1 MLDREVEDSERSLTL
16 REAIDAIKRRR
27 KPMLIAAASMIVIT
41 LLIAG
46 LWPSSYQSTGTIL
59 IEQQELPVDLVRSTV
74 TSYADQRVQVISQR
88 VMTTQTLL
96 GIIRRY
102 DLYPRERARESREE
116 LIQRMRDDVEFKMIS
131 ADVIDPRSGVPR
143 SATIAFTVAYT
154 SKDPAVAAKIANEL
168 TTLYLN
174 ENLTERTRLAED
186 ASGFLGAEGDRL
198 SKHIAEL
205 EAKLAAFKE
214 KNMGQ
219 LPELSVLNMQLL
231 EGTDRELRD
240 ARTRL
245 QSLQQQQTYLQA
257 QLAQLKPNGSIT
269 TESGE
274 RVMSSADRLKV
285 LRTQLASARA
295 VYSPEHPDIVRLQ
308 TEIAGLE
315 AETGSRGAPAN
326 ELRRKIE
333 AARGRLAQMREK
345 YAADFPDIQTTQRE
359 IAELEKELNAAP
371 AADSGVALGAPE
383 EAPDNPSYI
392 QIRAQ
397 LEASRNDQSALTTEI
412 GRLYARQAEFQRKIS
427 ASPVIEQE
435 YRELA
440 RDYDNAQ
447 LKYREIRA
455 KQMEA
460 QVAQNL
466 EANRKG
472 ERFTLIEPP
481 LAPEEPVSPNRPL
494 ILILGA
500 LLSLIAAAGA
510 AALME
515 QLDTSVRGR
524 NDLVDAF
531 AAAPLAII
539 PRISTDLESAA
550 ERHRLRLTAGTA
562 VAVGVVAVAALH
574 FLYRPL
580 DVLWFIALRRLG
592 F

>member
-1 MLDREVEDSERSLTL
+1 MLDRDNEDDERSLTL
-16 REAIDAIKRRR
+16 REALAAMKRRR
-27 KPMLIAAASMIVIT
+27 KPMLIAAASLVVVT
-41 LLIAG
+41 LLVAG
-46 LWPSSYQSTGTIL
+46 LWPSRYQSTGTIL

-102 DLYPRERARESREE
+102 DLYPRERASQSREE
-116 LIQRMRDDVEFKMIS
+116 LIQRMRDDIEFKMIS
-131 ADVIDPRSGVPR
+131 ADVIDPRSGLPR

-186 ASGFLGAEGDRL
+186 ASGFLETEGDRL
-198 SKHIAEL
+198 SKRIGEL
-205 EAKLAAFKE
+205 EGKLAAFKE
-214 KNMGQ
+214 KNVGQ
-219 LPELSVLNMQLL
+219 LPEMSVINMQLL
-231 EGTDRELRD
+231 DRTDQELRD
-240 ARTRL
+240 ARTRQ
-245 QSLQQQQTYLQA
+245 QSLQQQQTYLEA
-257 QLAQLKPNGSIT
+257 QLAQLKPNGSVT

-274 RVMSSADRLKV
+274 RVLSAADRLKV

-295 VYSPEHPDIVRLQ
+295 LYSPEHPDIVRLQ

-315 AETGSRGAPAN
+315 AETGSRTTPAN
-326 ELRRKIE
+326 ELRRKLEE
-333 AARGRLAQMREK
+333 ARVRLAQMREK
-345 YAADFPDIQTTQRE
+345 YAADYPDIQNTQRQ
-359 IAELEKELNAAP
+359 IAELEKELNTAP
-371 AADSGVALGAPE
+371 AAVPSAARVVPE
-383 EAPDNPSYI
+383 ETPDNPSYI

-412 GRLYARQAEFQRKIS
+412 SRLYARQAEFQRKIT
-427 ASPVIEQE
+427 ASPVVEQE

-481 LAPEEPVSPNRPL
+481 LPPEEPVSPNRPL

-500 LLSLIAAAGA
+500 ILSLIAAGGA

-524 NDLVDAF
+524 NDLMEAF

-539 PRISTDLESAA
+539 PRILTPDDSAA
-550 ERHRLRLTAGTA
+550 DKQRLRLAAGTA
-562 VAVGVVAVAALH
+562 VVLGIVTMAAVH
-574 FLYRPL
+574 FLFRPL
-580 DVLWFIALRRLG
+580 DVLWFIALREIG